1 MAENLVQL
9 YSPIGDSPAD
19 YWKYAYYAKKD
30 RRENIIQNSW
40 DNFAE
45 KAKIAEESAM
55 NILNREN
62 EGFNL
67 KNTETFLNSLAED
80 SFLTEMKLYQSLF
93 GDNHEFL
100 SKIKSAYETKSPDYM
115 KEKLSNGQPL
125 YQALTYQIMSIN
137 EMTDSEDSNSG
148 RWELIQIL
156 SSLTTT
162 NIFQAAGAAKI
173 EKSAIDEIMEA
184 LQSSFEAQLSLIQ
197 DKKGELS
204 KRLRDVKAPE
214 AEIRKAVAAIISESA
229 IFNKKSLIYVTEDS
243 TERKKVLTK
252 VAAEI
257 KKGSLAFDGQLY
269 RTLQMLSSD
278 PEIKSEFLIEAVDVR
293 ERIAKEIAEKVGDF
307 FDPNSTYQIKG
318 MNGETIEATLQDWL
332 IDLIMSQDPI
342 AMSAHLQNGIVYH
355 AGIKKGFW
363 EAVRKKLEDSGLVKQ
378 AQNNLESTVSINDE
392 AAISPLI
399 QGFRNFKSTQFPNDN
414 LHKIIHTLIQNWNG
428 RGRNGD
434 VLRQSNSELEDFQ
447 ARAWN
452 FYLTHVAE
460 KVEAAVASDAAI
472 DLATAK
478 VYQQSGLHTEIKALT
493 DAMFLIKNLND
504 LKMFFENGED
514 WIKQI
519 MGQIG
524 DDQTMKDLEKSI
536 SASSKIEDNDEKKV
550 LKKLIKLVKLLD
562 KGGKISIDDTG
573 EENNQSLS
581 TKKVFDRISQLALSS
596 ESNISEELKVWFT
609 QIFAPALS
617 QATEAKMR
625 GYVST
630 IQGSVGETI
639 FTVLTRETMG
649 EQVYQLGRA
658 RNIKS
663 QQAHADIAI
672 ELEKEMG
679 KVGIQAKIYK
689 NNIVDLYGDS
699 KVNFAADEAI
709 RYLGSGDALI
719 AFRFFLVNGTILNSI
734 DNTDKYNQ
742 EFFIDVLKQRL
753 DYFIR
758 IGDGLSTLE
767 DIKNNFYL
775 INFNLVPTS
784 SILFLLRDTIVSQ
797 NKQLITY
804 TPDSVFPLSQEE
816 VQYAREDGTVVNRN
830 LLDKNILSFINQKA
844 KFKGLTVNLNRL
856 GGAEFNI

>member
-19 YWKYAYYAKKD
+19 YWKYAYYADRD
-30 RRENIIQNSW
+30 RRGNIIQNSW
-40 DNFAE
+40 DSFVD
-45 KAKIAEESAM
+45 KAKIAEESAT

-67 KNTETFLNSLAED
+67 ENTETFLNSLAED
-80 SFLTEMKLYQSLF
+80 SFRTEMKLYESIF
-93 GDNHEFL
+93 GNGHEFL
-100 SKIKSAYETKSPDYM
+100 SKVRTAYETKSPEYM
-115 KEKLSNGQPL
+115 KETLSNGQPL
-125 YQALTYQIMSIN
+125 YQALTYQIMGIN
-137 EMTDSEDSNSG
+137 ETTDSEDSNSG

-173 EKSAIDEIMEA
+173 EKNAIDEIMDA
-184 LQSSFEAQLSLIQ
+184 LRSSFDAQLSLIQ
-197 DKKGELS
+197 EKKGELS
-204 KRLRDVKAPE
+204 KRLRDVKTPE
-214 AEIRKAVAAIISESA
+214 DEIRKAVSAIISESA
-229 IFNKKSLIYVTEDS
+229 IFNKKSQIYVTEDT
-243 TERKKVLTK
+243 TENKKVLTK
-252 VAAEI
+252 VTAEI
-257 KKGSLAFDGQLY
+257 KKGSLAFEGQLY
-269 RTLQMLSSD
+269 RSLQILASD
-278 PEIKSEFLIEAVDVR
+278 PEIKSEFIIEAVDVR
-293 ERIAKEIAEKVGDF
+293 DRIAKEIVEKVGDY
-307 FDPNSTYQIKG
+307 FDPNSTYEIQG
-318 MNGETIEATLQDWL
+318 TNGETIETTLQNWL

-363 EAVRKKLEDSGLVKQ
+363 EAVKKKLEESTLVKQ
-378 AQNNLESTVSINDE
+378 ARNNLDSSIPVTDNT
-392 AAISPLI
+392 AINPLI
-399 QGFRNFKSTQFPNDN
+399 QAFRDFKSTQFPNDN
-414 LHKIIHTLIQNWNG
+414 LHKIVHTLIQNWNG
-428 RGRNGD
+428 KGRDGNI
-434 VLRQSNSELEDFQ
+434 LRQSNSELEDFQ

-452 FYLTHVAE
+452 FYLNSVAG

-472 DLATAK
+472 DPAIAK
-478 VYQQSGLHTEIKALT
+478 VYQQSGLHAEIKALT

-514 WIKQI
+514 WTKQI
-519 MGQIG
+519 IGQVG

-536 SASSKIEDNDEKKV
+536 STTSKIEDDDEKKA

-562 KGGKISIDDTG
+562 KSGKISIDDVDS
-573 EENNQSLS
+573 EDNQSLP
-581 TKKVFDRISQLALSS
+581 TKKVFDSISQLALSS
-596 ESNISEELKVWFT
+596 ENNVSEELKIWFT
-609 QIFAPALS
+609 QIFFPALS

-658 RNIKS
+658 RNKKS

-709 RYLGSGDALI
+709 RYLGSGDALV

-734 DNTDKYNQ
+734 NNTDKYNQ

-758 IGDGLSTLE
+758 VGDGLSTLE

-784 SILFLLRDTIVSQ
+784 SILFLLRDTIISQ
-797 NKQLITY
+797 NKKLITY
-804 TPDSVFPLSQEE
+804 TPDSVFPLSREQ
-816 VQYAREDGTVVNRN
+816 VQQTKEDGTVVNRN
-830 LLDKNILSFINQKA
+830 LLDKNILSYINQKA